1 MNVENP
7 VRKPNS
13 RALTGM
19 IRSVGASPA
28 ELLANC
34 HFVVR

>member
-1 MNVENP
+1 
-7 VRKPNS
+7 
-13 RALTGM
+13 M

-34 HFVVR
+34 HFVECFELLHSRCALAQEAW